1 MIHLTG
7 DANKSVDDVFRMDD
21 LNDWEE
27 ETNIDTW
34 LQKNNNI
41 NYAGSGNVGIGVE
54 NPLHKLDIQG
64 NINVRDSGIFT
75 NDVIGN
81 KVKASN
87 IEITSSLLVD
97 TINEK
102 TSSNG
107 VRIDNVLLKDG
118 EITATALNST
128 GTTYAQS
135 YNIGNTNVI
144 SASRQVVCSDLEVG
158 SSKLFVYGT
167 SGNITTEGTLSI
179 DTINEKTSASGVT
192 VENVLLKDGII
203 STDTINEKTSAS
215 GVTVENVL
223 LKDGII
229 STDTINE
236 KTSASGVTVE
246 NVLLKD
252 GIISTDTINEKTL
265 ASGVTIENVLLKDN
279 NITAHTI
286 SAQNY
291 SVGGTNFISAS
302 RQGNFRDLEVK
313 NDVNNATILLSG
325 GTNGVSGGDIS
336 ITGTLSTD
344 TISEKTSGS
353 GITIDSVLLKD
364 NNITAHTISA
374 QNYSVGG
381 TNFISASRQ
390 GNFRD
395 LEVKDNSNNSTI
407 LLSGGTAGVSGGD
420 ISITGTLSTDTISEK
435 TSGTGVTIDSVLLKD
450 NNITAHTISA
460 QNYSVGGTNF
470 ISASR
475 QGNFQRFRS
484 KR

>member
-265 ASGVTIENVLLKDN
+265 ASG
-279 NITAHTI
+279 A
-286 SAQNY
+286 
-291 SVGGTNFISAS
+291 
-302 RQGNFRDLEVK
+302 
-313 NDVNNATILLSG
+313 
-325 GTNGVSGGDIS
+325 
-336 ITGTLSTD
+336 
-344 TISEKTSGS
+344 
-353 GITIDSVLLKD
+353 
-364 NNITAHTISA
+364 
-374 QNYSVGG
+374 
-381 TNFISASRQ
+381 
-390 GNFRD
+390 
-395 LEVKDNSNNSTI
+395 
-407 LLSGGTAGVSGGD
+407 
-420 ISITGTLSTDTISEK
+420 
-435 TSGTGVTIDSVLLKD
+435 
-450 NNITAHTISA
+450 
-460 QNYSVGGTNF
+460 
-470 ISASR
+470 
-475 QGNFQRFRS
+475 
-484 KR
+484 